1 VKTYPLDFYDV
12 TPYFVSMYI
21 RKITRKK
28 DGKTHA
34 YWALVE
40 SRRTAR
46 GPRQHVVAYL
56 GEMDAAGR
64 LGVQKAAEGRSD
76 HQADLY
82 ENLEPEWVEVNVRGV
97 RTERTRDFGD
107 VWLALELLKR
117 LDLYEFFHQVMPP
130 GREKIPWADLACVLT
145 IARFCAPRSE
155 LYIAEHFYGHTA
167 LSDLMGIAN
176 DKVYDNR
183 LYRALDKLLPH
194 KEALGKHLKQRF
206 GELFNI
212 DYDLLLYDVTST
224 YFEGEA
230 QGNPQ
235 AKRGYSRD
243 QRGDCKQVCIA
254 LVVTKEG
261 IPLGYEVFDGNRHDS
276 TTVQEIIEKMEESYG
291 AAGRI
296 WVMDRGMVSEKNIEF
311 LSQNHRRYIIGTP
324 KSLLKKFERELLSG
338 DWQNINEGLEVKKC
352 ASPEGTEE
360 TFILCRSAARKE
372 KEQAMLER
380 FAGRI
385 EKELEKIQT
394 SCEKGRLRNPAV
406 AERRIGRL
414 LERNSRAAGL
424 FDIKVVKNQA
434 DGRLSIIWRKLSDRQ
449 SWQQLTQGCYIL
461 RSNITDWSAED
472 LWHAYIHLTDVEAAF
487 RIQKNDLVLRPL
499 WHQKEKRVQAHILV
513 CFLAYVLWKCLS
525 QMCKNS
531 GLGDEPRKVID
542 EIKRIKLTDVI
553 LPTKNGIEIKLPCVS
568 KPDDHQRILLQHL
581 RLNLPTRLTRN
592 HKM

>member
-1 VKTYPLDFYDV
+1 MF
-12 TPYFVSMYI
+12 MYI

-40 SRRTAR
+40 SRRTER

-76 HQADLY
+76 HQVDLY
-82 ENLEPEWVEVNVRGV
+82 ENVEPEWVEVNIRGV
-97 RTERTRDFGD
+97 RTERVRDFGD
-107 VWLALELLKR
+107 IWLALQLLKR
-117 LDLYEFFHQVMPP
+117 LGLVEFFHQVMPA
-130 GREKIPWADLACVLT
+130 GREKIPWADLACILT
-145 IARFCAPRSE
+145 TARFCEPQSE

-167 LSDLMGIAN
+167 LADLMGIPN

-194 KEALGKHLKQRF
+194 KEALEKHLKQRF

-212 DYDLLLYDVTST
+212 EYDLLLYDITST
-224 YFEGEA
+224 YFEGQA
-230 QGNPQ
+230 ASNSQ

-243 QRGDCKQVCIA
+243 QRPDCKQVCIA

-276 TTVQEIIEKMEESYG
+276 TTVEEIVEKMETRYG

-296 WVMDRGMVSEKNIEF
+296 WVMDRGMVSDENIDF
-311 LSQNHRRYIIGTP
+311 LKHENRRYIIGTP
-324 KSLLKKFERELLSG
+324 KSLLKKFECELLSG
-338 DWQNINEGLEVKKC
+338 DWEKVNPGLEVKKC
-352 ASPEGTEE
+352 ASPDGTDE

-372 KEQAMLER
+372 KEQAILER
-380 FAGRI
+380 FLGRI
-385 EKELEKIQT
+385 DKELEKIQT
-394 SCEKGRLRNPAV
+394 SCQKGRLKDPAV

-424 FDIKVVKNQA
+424 FTIKVVKNQA
-434 DGRLSIIWRKLSDRQ
+434 DGRLSILWRKVADRQ
-449 SWQQLTQGCYIL
+449 SWQQLTQGCYML
-461 RSNITDWSAED
+461 RSNITDWSAEE
-472 LWHAYIHLTDVEAAF
+472 LWHAYIHLTDVESAF
-487 RIQKNDLVLRPL
+487 RIQKNDLLLRPI

-531 GLGDEPRKVID
+531 GLGNEPRKIID
-542 EIKRIKLTDVI
+542 EIKKIKLTDVI
-553 LPTKNGIEIKLPCVS
+553 LPTKKGVEIKLPCVS
-568 KPDDHQRILLQHL
+568 KPDEHQRILLQHL
-581 RLNLPTRLTRN
+581 GLKLPAKLTKN

>member
-1 VKTYPLDFYDV
+1 M
-12 TPYFVSMYI
+12 SMYI

-28 DGKTHA
+28 DGKAHA

-40 SRRTAR
+40 SRRTER

-64 LGVQKAAEGRSD
+64 LGVRKAAEGRSD

-82 ENLEPEWVEVNVRGV
+82 EKLEPEWVEVNVRGV
-97 RTERTRDFGD
+97 RTERVRDFGD
-107 VWLALELLKR
+107 IWLALELLKR
-117 LDLYEFFHQVMPP
+117 LGLVAFFQQVMPA
-130 GREKIPWADLACVLT
+130 GREKIPWADLACILT
-145 IARFCAPRSE
+145 IARFCEPKSE

-167 LSDLMGIAN
+167 LADLMGIPN
-176 DKVYDNR
+176 DLVYDNR

-194 KEALGKHLKQRF
+194 KEALEKHLKQRF

-212 DYDLLLYDVTST
+212 EYDLLLYDVTST

-230 QGNPQ
+230 ASNSQ

-243 QRGDCKQVCIA
+243 QRPDCKQVCIA

-261 IPLGYEVFDGNRHDS
+261 IPLGYEVFAGNRHDS
-276 TTVQEIIEKMEESYG
+276 TTVEEIVEKMETRYG
-291 AAGRI
+291 AADRI
-296 WVMDRGMVSEKNIEF
+296 WVMDRGMVSDENIDF
-311 LSQNHRRYIIGTP
+311 LKQKGRRYIIGTP

-338 DWQNINEGLEVKKC
+338 DWQKINEGLQVKKC
-352 ASPEGTEE
+352 ASPDGTEE

-380 FAGRI
+380 FTGRI
-385 EKELEKIQT
+385 EKELQKIQT
-394 SCEKGRLRNPAV
+394 SGQKGRLKNPAV

-424 FDIKVVKNQA
+424 FDIKVIKNQE
-434 DGRLSIIWRKLSDRQ
+434 DDTLSVTWSKSQDRQ
-449 SWQQLTQGCYIL
+449 SWQQLTQGCYML
-461 RSNITDWSAED
+461 RSNIADWSAED

-487 RIQKNDLVLRPL
+487 RIQKNDLVLRPI
-499 WHQKEKRVQAHILV
+499 WHQTEKRVQAHILV

-531 GLGDEPRKVID
+531 GLGNEPRKIID

-553 LPTKNGIEIKLPCVS
+553 LPTKKGVEIRLSCVS

-581 RLNLPTRLTRN
+581 RLKIPARLTKN

>member
-1 VKTYPLDFYDV
+1 V
-12 TPYFVSMYI
+12 YI
-21 RKITRKK
+21 RKINIKK

-40 SRRTAR
+40 SRRTER
-46 GPRQHVVAYL
+46 GPRQHVIAYL

-76 HQADLY
+76 HQVDLY

-97 RTERTRDFGD
+97 RTERVRDFGD
-107 VWLALELLKR
+107 IWLALQLLKR
-117 LDLYEFFHQVMPP
+117 LGLLEFFHQVIPA
-130 GREKIPWADLACVLT
+130 RKEKIRWADLACILT
-145 IARFCAPRSE
+145 IARFCEPSSE
-155 LYIAEHFYGHTA
+155 LYIVEHFYGHTA
-167 LSDLMGIAN
+167 LADLMGIP
-176 DKVYDNR
+176 DEMVYDNR

-194 KEALGKHLKQRF
+194 KEALQKHLKQRL
-206 GELFNI
+206 GELFSI

-230 QGNPQ
+230 LANPQ

-243 QRGDCKQVCIA
+243 NRPDCKQVCIA

-276 TTVQEIIEKMEESYG
+276 TTVEEIVEKMEARYG
-291 AAGRI
+291 AAARI
-296 WVMDRGMVSEKNIEF
+296 WVMDRGMTSDDNIDF
-311 LSQNHRRYIIGTP
+311 LKQNNRRYIIGTP
-324 KSLLKKFERELLSG
+324 KSMLKKFERELLSG
-338 DWQNINEGLEVKKC
+338 DWEKIHTGLEVKKC

-360 TFILCRSAARKE
+360 TFILCRSASRE
-372 KEQAMLER
+372 QKEQAILER
-380 FAGRI
+380 FTGRI

-394 SCEKGRLRNPAV
+394 ACEKGRLKNPAI

-424 FDIKVVKNQA
+424 FDIKVIKNQ
-434 DGRLSIIWRKLSDRQ
+434 DDDRLTIVWHKVSDRQ
-449 SWQQLTQGCYIL
+449 NWQQLTQGCYML
-461 RSNITDWSAED
+461 RSNVADWSAEE
-472 LWHAYIHLTDVEAAF
+472 LWEAYIHLTDVEAAF
-487 RIQKNDLVLRPL
+487 RIQKNDLVIRPI

-525 QMCKNS
+525 QMCKAN
-531 GLGDEPRKVID
+531 GLGNEPRKVID
-542 EIKRIKLTDVI
+542 EIKHIKLTDVI
-553 LPTKNGIEIKLPCVS
+553 LPTKNGVEIRLPCVS

-581 RLNLPTRLTRN
+581 GLKLPARLTKN
-592 HKM
+592 YKM

>member
-1 VKTYPLDFYDV
+1 M
-12 TPYFVSMYI
+12 SMYI

-40 SRRTAR
+40 SRRTER

-64 LGVQKAAEGRSD
+64 LGVRKAAEGRSD

-82 ENLEPEWVEVNVRGV
+82 EKLEPEWVEVNVRGV
-97 RTERTRDFGD
+97 RTERVRDFGD
-107 VWLALELLKR
+107 IWLALELLKR
-117 LDLYEFFHQVMPP
+117 LGLVAFFQQVMPA
-130 GREKIPWADLACVLT
+130 GREKIPWADLACILT
-145 IARFCAPRSE
+145 IARFCEPKSE

-167 LSDLMGIAN
+167 LADLMGIPN
-176 DKVYDNR
+176 DLVYDNR
-183 LYRALDKLLPH
+183 LYRALDQLLPH
-194 KEALGKHLKQRF
+194 KEALEKHLKQRF

-212 DYDLLLYDVTST
+212 EYDLLLYDVTST

-230 QGNPQ
+230 ASNSQ

-243 QRGDCKQVCIA
+243 QRPDCKQVCIA

-261 IPLGYEVFDGNRHDS
+261 IPLGYEVFAGNRHDS
-276 TTVQEIIEKMEESYG
+276 TTVEEIVEKMETRYG
-291 AAGRI
+291 AADRI
-296 WVMDRGMVSEKNIEF
+296 WVMDRGMVSDENIDF
-311 LSQNHRRYIIGTP
+311 LKQKGRRYIIGTP

-338 DWQNINEGLEVKKC
+338 DWQKINEGLQVKKC
-352 ASPEGTEE
+352 ASPDGTEE

-380 FAGRI
+380 FTGRI
-385 EKELEKIQT
+385 EKELQKIQT
-394 SCEKGRLRNPAV
+394 SGQKGRLKNPAV
-406 AERRIGRL
+406 TERRIGRL

-424 FDIKVVKNQA
+424 FDIKVIKNQE
-434 DGRLSIIWRKLSDRQ
+434 DDTLSVTWSKSQDRQ
-449 SWQQLTQGCYIL
+449 SWQQLTQGCYML
-461 RSNITDWSAED
+461 RSNIADWSAED

-487 RIQKNDLVLRPL
+487 RIQKNDLVLRPI
-499 WHQKEKRVQAHILV
+499 WHQTEKRVQAHILV

-525 QMCKNS
+525 QMCRNS
-531 GLGDEPRKVID
+531 GLGNEPRKIID

-553 LPTKNGIEIKLPCVS
+553 LPTKKGVEIRLPCVS

-581 RLNLPTRLTRN
+581 GLKIPARLTKN

>member
-1 VKTYPLDFYDV
+1 M
-12 TPYFVSMYI
+12 SMYI

-56 GEMDAAGR
+56 GELDAAGR
-64 LGVQKAAEGRSD
+64 VGVKNAAEGRSD
-76 HQADLY
+76 HQTDLY
-82 ENLEPEWVEVNVRGV
+82 ENLEPEWVEVNVRAV
-97 RTERTRDFGD
+97 RTEQVRDFGD
-107 VWLALELLKR
+107 IWLALELLKR
-117 LDLYEFFHQVMPP
+117 LGLYEFFHQVMPT
-130 GREKIPWADLACVLT
+130 GREQIPWADLACVLT
-145 IARFCAPRSE
+145 IARFCEPKSE
-155 LYIAEHFYGHTA
+155 LYIAEHFYGHSA
-167 LSDLMGIAN
+167 LADLMGIPN

-194 KEALGKHLKQRF
+194 KASLEKHLKQRF

-212 DYDLLLYDVTST
+212 QYDLLLYDVTST

-230 QGNPQ
+230 ASNPQ

-243 QRGDCKQVCIA
+243 KRPDCKQVCIA

-261 IPLGYEVFDGNRHDS
+261 IPLGYEVFDGNRNDS
-276 TTVQEIIEKMEESYG
+276 TTVEEIVKKMEERYG
-291 AAGRI
+291 AADRI
-296 WVMDRGMVSEKNIEF
+296 WVMDRGMVSEKNIQF
-311 LSQNHRRYIIGTP
+311 LAQNHHRYIIGTP
-324 KSLLKKFERELLSG
+324 KNLLKKFERELLSP
-338 DWQNINEGLEVKKC
+338 DWQKINEGLEVKKC
-352 ASPEGTEE
+352 ASPDGTEE

-380 FAGRI
+380 FSNRI
-385 EKELEKIQT
+385 EKELEKIQA
-394 SCEKGRLRNPAV
+394 SCQKGRLKDSAV
-406 AERRIGRL
+406 AERRIGRFL
-414 LERNSRAAGL
+414 QRNSRASGL
-424 FDIKVVKNQA
+424 FDIKVDKNHK
-434 DGRLSIIWRKLSDRQ
+434 DDTLSVTWSKSDDRK
-449 SWQQLTQGCYIL
+449 SWQQLTQGCYML

-487 RIQKNDLVLRPL
+487 RIQKNDLLLRPV

-531 GLGDEPRKVID
+531 GLGD
-542 EIKRIKLTDVI
+542 
-553 LPTKNGIEIKLPCVS
+553 
-568 KPDDHQRILLQHL
+568 
-581 RLNLPTRLTRN
+581 
-592 HKM
+592 

>member
-1 VKTYPLDFYDV
+1 
-12 TPYFVSMYI
+12 MYI

-40 SRRTAR
+40 SRRTER

-56 GEMDAAGR
+56 GEMDATGR
-64 LGVQKAAEGRSD
+64 MGIQKAAEGRSD
-76 HQADLY
+76 HQVDLY
-82 ENLEPEWVEVNVRGV
+82 ENVEPEWVEVNVRGV
-97 RTERTRDFGD
+97 RTERVRDFGD
-107 VWLALELLKR
+107 IWLALELLKR
-117 LDLYEFFHQVMPP
+117 LGLVAFFQQVMPA
-130 GREKIPWADLACVLT
+130 GREKIPWADLACILT
-145 IARFCAPRSE
+145 IARFCEPKSE

-167 LSDLMGIAN
+167 LADLMGIPN
-176 DKVYDNR
+176 DLVYDNR

-194 KEALGKHLKQRF
+194 KEALEKHLKQRF

-212 DYDLLLYDVTST
+212 EYDLLLYDVTST

-230 QGNPQ
+230 ASNSQ

-243 QRGDCKQVCIA
+243 QRPDCKQVCIA

-276 TTVQEIIEKMEESYG
+276 TTVEEIVEKMEARYG
-291 AAGRI
+291 AADRI
-296 WVMDRGMVSEKNIEF
+296 WVMDRGMVSDENIDF
-311 LSQNHRRYIIGTP
+311 LKQNGRRYIIGTP

-338 DWQNINEGLEVKKC
+338 DWQKINEGLQVKKC
-352 ASPEGTEE
+352 ASPEGTDE

-372 KEQAMLER
+372 KEQAILER
-380 FAGRI
+380 FTGRI
-385 EKELEKIQT
+385 EKELRKIQT
-394 SCEKGRLRNPAV
+394 SAQKGRLKNTAV

-414 LERNSRAAGL
+414 LQRNSRAAGL
-424 FDIKVVKNQA
+424 FDIEVVNNQA
-434 DGRLSIIWRKLSDRQ
+434 DGRLSILWRKVTDRQ
-449 SWQQLTQGCYIL
+449 SWQQLTQGCYLL
-461 RSNITDWSAED
+461 RSNITDWSAEE
-472 LWHAYIHLTDVEAAF
+472 LWHAYIHLTDVETAF
-487 RIQKNDLVLRPL
+487 RIQKNDLLLRPI

-513 CFLAYVLWKCLS
+513 CFLAYVLWKCLA

-531 GLGDEPRKVID
+531 GLGDEPRKIID

-553 LPTKNGIEIKLPCVS
+553 LPTKNGVELKLQCVA
-568 KPDDHQRILLQHL
+568 KPDEHQRILLHQL
-581 RLNLPTRLTRN
+581 GLNLPSRLTKN

>member
-1 VKTYPLDFYDV
+1 V
-12 TPYFVSMYI
+12 YI
-21 RKITRKK
+21 RKINIKK

-40 SRRTAR
+40 SRRTER

-56 GEMDAAGR
+56 GEMDAVGR
-64 LGVQKAAEGRSD
+64 LGLQKAAEGRSD
-76 HQADLY
+76 HQVDLY
-82 ENLEPEWVEVNVRGV
+82 ENVEPEWVEVNVRGV
-97 RTERTRDFGD
+97 RTERVRDFGD
-107 VWLALELLKR
+107 IWLAFQLLKR
-117 LDLYEFFHQVMPP
+117 LGLVEFFRQAMPT
-130 GREKIPWADLACVLT
+130 GREKIPWADLACILT
-145 IARFCAPRSE
+145 IARFCEPRSE

-167 LSDLMGIAN
+167 LADLMGIPN

-194 KEALGKHLKQRF
+194 KEALEKHLKRRF

-212 DYDLLLYDVTST
+212 EYDLLLYDVTST

-230 QGNPQ
+230 RGNPQ

-243 QRGDCKQVCIA
+243 QRPDCKQVCIA

-276 TTVQEIIEKMEESYG
+276 TTVEEIVEKMEARYG
-291 AAGRI
+291 AADRI
-296 WVMDRGMVSEKNIEF
+296 WVMDRGMVSENNIEF

-338 DWQNINEGLEVKKC
+338 DWEKINEALQVKKC

-372 KEQAMLER
+372 KEQAILER
-380 FAGRI
+380 FSNRI
-385 EKELEKIQT
+385 EKELQKIQT
-394 SCEKGRLRNPAV
+394 SFQKGRLKDPAL

-414 LERNSRAAGL
+414 LQRNSRAAGL
-424 FDIKVVKNQA
+424 FNIKVVKNQA
-434 DGRLSIIWRKLSDRQ
+434 DDRLSIVWRKLSDRQ

-461 RSNITDWSAED
+461 RSNIADWSAEE
-472 LWHAYIHLTDVEAAF
+472 LWNAYIHLTDVEAAF
-487 RIQKNDLVLRPL
+487 RIQKNDLVLRPI
-499 WHQKEKRVQAHILV
+499 WHQKEQRVQAHILV

-531 GLGDEPRKVID
+531 GLGNEPRKVID

-553 LPTKNGIEIKLPCVS
+553 LPTKKGVEIRLPCVS

-581 RLNLPTRLTRN
+581 GLKIPARLTTN

>member
-1 VKTYPLDFYDV
+1 M
-12 TPYFVSMYI
+12 FVYI

-28 DGKTHA
+28 DGKSHA

-40 SRRTAR
+40 SRRTER

-56 GEMDAAGR
+56 GELDAAGR
-64 LGVQKAAEGRSD
+64 LGLQKAAECRSD

-82 ENLEPEWVEVNVRGV
+82 KNLEPEWVEVNVRGV
-97 RTERTRDFGD
+97 RTERVRDFGD
-107 VWLALELLKR
+107 VWLALQLLKR
-117 LDLYEFFHQVMPP
+117 LGLLEFFHQVMPP
-130 GREKIPWADLACVLT
+130 GREKIPWADLAPILT
-145 IARFCAPRSE
+145 IARFCDPRSE

-167 LSDLMGIAN
+167 LADLMGITN

-194 KEALGKHLKQRF
+194 KEALERHLKQRF

-235 AKRGYSRD
+235 ARRGYSRD
-243 QRGDCKQVCIA
+243 HRGDCKQVCIA

-261 IPLGYEVFDGNRHDS
+261 IPLGYEIFDGNRHDS
-276 TTVQEIIEKMEESYG
+276 TTVEEIVEKMEARYG
-291 AAGRI
+291 AAERI
-296 WVMDRGMVSEKNIEF
+296 WVMDRGMISDENIDF
-311 LSQNHRRYIIGTP
+311 LKQKGRRYILGAP

-338 DWQNINEGLEVKKC
+338 DWEKINHGLLEVKKY
-352 ASPEGTEE
+352 ASPEGAEE

-372 KEQAMLER
+372 KEQAILER
-380 FAGRI
+380 FTGRI

-394 SCEKGRLRNPAV
+394 SCEKGRLKNPSV

-414 LERNSRAAGL
+414 LQRNSRAAGL
-424 FDIKVVKNQA
+424 FDIEVVKNQTN
-434 DGRLSIIWRKLSDRQ
+434 GRLSILWRKVTNRQ

-461 RSNITDWSAED
+461 RSNIADWSAEE

-499 WHQKEKRVQAHILV
+499 WHQKQKRVQAHILV
-513 CFLAYVLWKCLS
+513 CFIAYVLWKCLA

-531 GLGDEPRKVID
+531 GLGNEPRKVID

-553 LPTKNGIEIKLPCVS
+553 LPTKKGVEIRLPCVS
-568 KPDDHQRILLQHL
+568 KPDDHQQILLHHL
-581 RLNLPTRLTRN
+581 GLKIPTRLTKN

>member
-1 VKTYPLDFYDV
+1 
-12 TPYFVSMYI
+12 MYI

-56 GEMDAAGR
+56 GELDAAGR
-64 LGVQKAAEGRSD
+64 VGVKNAAEGRSD

-82 ENLEPEWVEVNVRGV
+82 ENLEPEWVEVNVRAV
-97 RTERTRDFGD
+97 RTERVRDFGD
-107 VWLALELLKR
+107 IWLALELLKR
-117 LDLYEFFHQVMPP
+117 LGLYEFFHQVMPT
-130 GREKIPWADLACVLT
+130 GREQIPWADLACVLT
-145 IARFCAPRSE
+145 IARFCEPKSE

-167 LSDLMGIAN
+167 LADLMGIPN

-194 KEALGKHLKQRF
+194 KEALEKHLKQRF

-212 DYDLLLYDVTST
+212 QYDLLMYDVTST

-230 QGNPQ
+230 AINPQ

-243 QRGDCKQVCIA
+243 KRPDCKQICIA

-261 IPLGYEVFDGNRHDS
+261 LPLGYEVFDGNRNDS
-276 TTVQEIIEKMEESYG
+276 TTVEEIVKKMEERYG
-291 AAGRI
+291 AADRI

-338 DWQNINEGLEVKKC
+338 DWQNINEGLRVKKC
-352 ASPEGTEE
+352 ASPDGTEE

-380 FAGRI
+380 FSNRI
-385 EKELEKIQT
+385 
-394 SCEKGRLRNPAV
+394 R
-406 AERRIGRL
+406 
-414 LERNSRAAGL
+414 
-424 FDIKVVKNQA
+424 
-434 DGRLSIIWRKLSDRQ
+434 
-449 SWQQLTQGCYIL
+449 
-461 RSNITDWSAED
+461 
-472 LWHAYIHLTDVEAAF
+472 
-487 RIQKNDLVLRPL
+487 
-499 WHQKEKRVQAHILV
+499 
-513 CFLAYVLWKCLS
+513 
-525 QMCKNS
+525 KNS
-531 GLGDEPRKVID
+531 
-542 EIKRIKLTDVI
+542 KRFKLRVRRV
-553 LPTKNGIEIKLPCVS
+553 VS
-568 KPDDHQRILLQHL
+568 RTLL
-581 RLNLPTRLTRN
+581 
-592 HKM
+592 

>member
-1 VKTYPLDFYDV
+1 M
-12 TPYFVSMYI
+12 SMYI

-40 SRRTAR
+40 ARRTAR

-56 GEMDAAGR
+56 GELDATGR
-64 LGVQKAAEGRSD
+64 VGVKNAAEGRSD

-82 ENLEPEWVEVNVRGV
+82 ENLEPEWVEVNVRAV
-97 RTERTRDFGD
+97 RTERVRDFGD
-107 VWLALELLKR
+107 IWLALELLKR
-117 LDLYEFFHQVMPP
+117 LGLYEFFHQVMPA
-130 GREKIPWADLACVLT
+130 GREQIPWADLACVLT
-145 IARFCAPRSE
+145 IARFCEPKSE
-155 LYIAEHFYGHTA
+155 LYIAERFYGHTA
-167 LSDLMGIAN
+167 LADLMGIPH

-194 KEALGKHLKQRF
+194 KASLEKHLKQRF

-212 DYDLLLYDVTST
+212 QYDLLLYDVTST

-230 QGNPQ
+230 ASNPQ
-235 AKRGYSRD
+235 AKRGYSGDKRP
-243 QRGDCKQVCIA
+243 DCKQVCIA

-261 IPLGYEVFDGNRHDS
+261 IPLGYEVFDGNRNDS
-276 TTVQEIIEKMEESYG
+276 TTVEEIVKKMEERYG
-291 AAGRI
+291 AADRI

-324 KSLLKKFERELLSG
+324 KNLLKKFERELLSP
-338 DWQNINEGLEVKKC
+338 DWQKINEGLEVKKC
-352 ASPEGTEE
+352 ASPDGTEE

-380 FAGRI
+380 FSNRI

-394 SCEKGRLRNPAV
+394 SCQKGRLKDSAV
-406 AERRIGRL
+406 AERRIGRFL
-414 LERNSRAAGL
+414 QRNSRASGL
-424 FDIKVVKNQA
+424 FDIKVDKSQK
-434 DGRLSIIWRKLSDRQ
+434 DETLSVTWSKSDDRK
-449 SWQQLTQGCYIL
+449 SWQQLTQGCYML

-487 RIQKNDLVLRPL
+487 RIQKNDLLLRPI
-499 WHQKEKRVQAHILV
+499 WHQKEKRVQGHILV

-531 GLGDEPRKVID
+531 GLGDEPRKVLD

-568 KPDDHQRILLQHL
+568 KPDEHQRILLQHL
-581 RLNLPTRLTRN
+581 RLNLPARLTRN

>member
-1 VKTYPLDFYDV
+1 
-12 TPYFVSMYI
+12 MYI

-40 SRRTAR
+40 SRRTER

-64 LGVQKAAEGRSD
+64 LGVQKAAEGRLD
-76 HQADLY
+76 HQADLF

-97 RTERTRDFGD
+97 RTERVRDFGD
-107 VWLALELLKR
+107 IWLAFQLLKR
-117 LDLYEFFHQVMPP
+117 LGLVAFFHQVIPA
-130 GREKIPWADLACVLT
+130 GREKIPWADLACILA
-145 IARFCAPRSE
+145 IARFCDPKSE
-155 LYIAEHFYGHTA
+155 LYIAEHFYGHSA
-167 LSDLMGIAN
+167 LADLMGIPN
-176 DKVYDNR
+176 DLVYDNR
-183 LYRALDKLLPH
+183 LYRALDQLLPH
-194 KEALGKHLKQRF
+194 KEALEKHLKQRL
-206 GELFNI
+206 GDLFNI

-224 YFEGEA
+224 YFEGDA

-243 QRGDCKQVCIA
+243 HRPDCKQVCIA

-276 TTVQEIIEKMEESYG
+276 TTVEEIVEKMEARYG
-291 AAGRI
+291 AADRI
-296 WVMDRGMVSEKNIEF
+296 WVMDRGMVSDENIEF
-311 LSQNHRRYIIGTP
+311 LQQKGRRYILGTP

-338 DWQNINEGLEVKKC
+338 DWEEINEALEVKKC
-352 ASPEGTEE
+352 ASLEGTEE

-380 FAGRI
+380 FSCRI

-394 SCEKGRLRNPAV
+394 SCQKGRLKNPAL

-414 LERNSRAAGL
+414 LERNSRAARL
-424 FDIKVVKNQA
+424 FDIEVVRNQA
-434 DGRLSIIWRKLSDRQ
+434 DGRLSILWRKVTDRQ
-449 SWQQLTQGCYIL
+449 SWQQLTQGCYLL
-461 RSNITDWSAED
+461 RSNIADWSAKE
-472 LWHAYIHLTDVEAAF
+472 LWHAYIHLTDVETAF
-487 RIQKNDLVLRPL
+487 RIQKNDLVLRPI
-499 WHQKEKRVQAHILV
+499 WHQKQKRVQAHILV
-513 CFLAYVLWKCLS
+513 CFLAYVLWKCLA

-531 GLGDEPRKVID
+531 GLGNEPRKVLD

-553 LPTKNGIEIKLPCVS
+553 LPTKKGVEIRLPCVS
-568 KPDDHQRILLQHL
+568 KPDEHQRILLQQL
-581 RLNLPTRLTRN
+581 GLKIPARVTPN